1 MVKELTKEE
10 VKGEYPLLY
19 KIIFNDDYSFN
30 VFVYGTLK
38 QGETNHRVMTSAS
51 GEFISTAKLPGYYMV
66 NTPWYPFAAKSDND
80 DDYIEGE
87 LYKVPL
93 EKLHILD
100 TLEGYP
106 QLYDRDVVEFEG
118 IVTGK
123 DLHALEAF
131 IYVNRNKAEMKAY
144 ESKYG
149 KVANWTGASHA

>member
-38 QGETNHRVMTSAS
+38 TGEANHRVMTSAD
-51 GEFISTAKLPGYYMV
+51 GEFLTTAKLPGYYMV

-87 LYKVPL
+87 LYKVPA

-106 QLYDRDVVEFEG
+106 QLYDRDTVS
-118 IVTGK
+118 IK
-123 DLHALEAF
+123 DLDAF
-131 IYVNRNKAEMKAY
+131 IYVNRNKVEMGAY
-144 ESKYG
+144 AKIYG
-149 KVANWTGASHA
+149 KTTNWTGGSHA

>member
-10 VKGEYPLLY
+10 VKQEYPLLY
-19 KIIFNDDYSFN
+19 KIILNDDYSFN

-38 QGETNHRVMTSAS
+38 AGEANHRVMTSAD
-51 GEFISTAKLPGYYMV
+51 GEFITTAKLPGYYMV

-87 LYKVPL
+87 LYKVPAD
-93 EKLHILD
+93 KLHILD

-106 QLYDRDVVEFEG
+106 QLYDRDVVS
-118 IVTGK
+118 IK
-123 DLHALEAF
+123 DLEAF
-131 IYVNRNKAEMKAY
+131 IYVNRNKTEMASY

-149 KVANWTGASHA
+149 KTTSWTGASHA

>member
-19 KIIFNDDYSFN
+19 KIVFNDDYSFN

-38 QGETNHRVMTSAS
+38 QGEANHGVMTSAD
-51 GEFISTAKLPGYYMV
+51 GEFLTTAKLPGYYMV

-87 LYKVPL
+87 LYKVPM

-106 QLYDRDVVEFEG
+106 QLYDRDVVN
-118 IVTGK
+118 IK
-123 DLHALEAF
+123 DLDAF

-144 ESKYG
+144 EKKYG
-149 KVANWTGASHA
+149 KTTNWTGASHA

>member
-10 VKGEYPLLY
+10 VKQEYPLLY
-19 KIIFNDDYSFN
+19 EIVFNDDYSFN
-30 VFVYGTLK
+30 IFVYGTLK
-38 QGETNHRVMTSAS
+38 QGEANHGVMTSAD
-51 GEFISTAKLPGYYMV
+51 GKFITTAKLPGYYMV

-87 LYKVPL
+87 LYKVPAD
-93 EKLHILD
+93 KLHILD

-106 QLYDRDVVEFEG
+106 QLYDRDTVSVQ
-118 IVTGK
+118 
-123 DLHALEAF
+123 DLDVF

-149 KVANWTGASHA
+149 KVTNWTGASHA

>member
-10 VKGEYPLLY
+10 VKQEYPLLY
-19 KIIFNDDYSFN
+19 KIVFNDDYSFN

-38 QGETNHRVMTSAS
+38 QGEANHGVMTSAD
-51 GEFISTAKLPGYYMV
+51 GKFITTAKLPGYYMV

-87 LYKVPL
+87 LYKVPA

-106 QLYDRDVVEFEG
+106 QLYDRDTVSIE
-118 IVTGK
+118 
-123 DLHALEAF
+123 DLEAV
-131 IYVNRNKAEMKAY
+131 IYVNRNKAEMASYK
-144 ESKYG
+144 KQYG
-149 KVANWTGASHA
+149 KTTNWTGASHA

>member
-10 VKGEYPLLY
+10 IKKEYPVLY
-19 KIIFNDDYSFN
+19 KIIFDNDHSVY

-38 QGETNHRVMTSAS
+38 RGEANHGVMESAD
-51 GEFISTAKLPGYYMV
+51 GEFMAESKLAGYYMV

-87 LYKVPL
+87 LYKVPAD
-93 EKLHILD
+93 KLHILD

-106 QLYDRDVVEFEG
+106 QLYDRDTVSVQ
-118 IVTGK
+118 
-123 DLHALEAF
+123 DLDVF

-144 ESKYG
+144 ESKYS
-149 KVANWTGASHA
+149 KTTNWTGGNHA

>member
-10 VKGEYPLLY
+10 VKKEYPLLY
-19 KIIFNDDYSFN
+19 KIIFNDDYSIN

-38 QGETNHRVMTSAS
+38 QGEANHRVMTSAD
-51 GEFISTAKLPGYYMV
+51 GEFITTAKLAGYYMV

-87 LYKVPL
+87 LYKVPA

-106 QLYDRDVVEFEG
+106 QLYDRDTVSIE
-118 IVTGK
+118 
-123 DLHALEAF
+123 DLEAV
-131 IYVNRNKAEMKAY
+131 IYVNRNKAEMASY
-144 ESKYG
+144 EKQYG
-149 KVANWTGASHA
+149 KTTNWTGGDHA

>member
-1 MVKELTKEE
+1 MVKELTEE
-10 VKGEYPLLY
+10 ELKQKYPILY
-19 KIIFNDDYSFN
+19 EVIFNDNYSVN

-38 QGETNHRVMTSAS
+38 QGEANYGVMESAN
-51 GEFISTAKLPGYYMV
+51 GTFIAKAKLPGYYMV

-87 LYKVPL
+87 LYKVPM

-106 QLYDRDVVEFEG
+106 QLYDRDVVS
-118 IVTGK
+118 IK
-123 DLHALEAF
+123 DLDAF

-144 ESKYG
+144 EKKYG
-149 KVANWTGASHA
+149 KTTNWTGASHA

>member
-10 VKGEYPLLY
+10 VKQEYPLLY

-38 QGETNHRVMTSAS
+38 AGEANHRVMTSAD
-51 GEFISTAKLPGYYMV
+51 GEFITTAKLPGYYMV

-87 LYKVPL
+87 LYKVPA

-106 QLYDRDVVEFEG
+106 QLYDRDVVS
-118 IVTGK
+118 IK
-123 DLHALEAF
+123 DLEAF
-131 IYVNRNKAEMKAY
+131 IYVNRNKAEMASY
-144 ESKYG
+144 EKQYG
-149 KVANWTGASHA
+149 KVTNWTGASHA

>member
-10 VKGEYPLLY
+10 VKKEYPLLY
-19 KIIFNDDYSFN
+19 KIIFNDDYSIN

-38 QGETNHRVMTSAS
+38 QGEANHGVMTSAD
-51 GEFISTAKLPGYYMV
+51 GKFITTAKLPGYYMV

-87 LYKVPL
+87 LYKVPA

-106 QLYDRDVVEFEG
+106 QLYDRDTVSIE
-118 IVTGK
+118 
-123 DLHALEAF
+123 DLEAV
-131 IYVNRNKAEMKAY
+131 IYVNRNKAEMASY
-144 ESKYG
+144 EKQYG
-149 KVANWTGASHA
+149 KTTNWTGGDHA

>member
-10 VKGEYPLLY
+10 IKKEYPVLY
-19 KIIFNDDYSFN
+19 NIIFDNDQSVY

-38 QGETNHRVMTSAS
+38 RGEANHGVMESAN
-51 GEFISTAKLPGYYMV
+51 GEFVSESKLAGYYMV

-87 LYKVPL
+87 LYKVPAD
-93 EKLHILD
+93 KLHILD

-106 QLYDRDVVEFEG
+106 QLYDRDRVSVQ
-118 IVTGK
+118 
-123 DLHALEAF
+123 DLDVF

-144 ESKYG
+144 EKKYG
-149 KVANWTGASHA
+149 KVANWTGGNHA

>member
-10 VKGEYPLLY
+10 VRQEYPLLY
-19 KIIFNDDYSFN
+19 GIIFNDDYSFN

-38 QGETNHRVMTSAS
+38 QGEANHGVMTSAD
-51 GEFISTAKLPGYYMV
+51 GEFITTAKLPGYYMV
-66 NTPWYPFAAKSDND
+66 NTPWYPFAAKSDSD

-87 LYKVPL
+87 LYKVPA

-106 QLYDRDVVEFEG
+106 QLYDRDTVSIE
-118 IVTGK
+118 
-123 DLHALEAF
+123 DLEAV

-149 KVANWTGASHA
+149 KTTNWTGGNHA

>member
-38 QGETNHRVMTSAS
+38 QGEANHGVMTSAD
-51 GEFISTAKLPGYYMV
+51 GEFLTTAKLPGYYMV

-87 LYKVPL
+87 LYKVPA

-100 TLEGYP
+100 RLEGYP
-106 QLYDRDVVEFEG
+106 QLYDRDTVNV
-118 IVTGK
+118 K
-123 DLHALEAF
+123 DLDAF
-131 IYVNRNKAEMKAY
+131 IYVNRNKVEMGAY
-144 ESKYG
+144 TRIYG
-149 KVANWTGASHA
+149 KTTNWTGASHA

>member
-10 VKGEYPLLY
+10 VKQEYPTLY
-19 KIIFNDDYSFN
+19 KVIFEDSCNAN

-38 QGETNHRVMTSAS
+38 RNEANHGVMESAN
-51 GEFISTAKLPGYYMV
+51 GGFIAEAKLPGYYMV
-66 NTPWYPFAAKSDND
+66 NTPWYPFAAKSDD
-80 DDYIEGE
+80 EADCIEGE
-87 LYKVPL
+87 LYKVPA

-106 QLYDRDVVEFEG
+106 QLYDRDVVEFKD

-131 IYVNRNKAEMKAY
+131 IYVNRNKVEMKAY

-149 KVANWTGASHA
+149 KVTNWTGASHA

>member
-10 VKGEYPLLY
+10 VKQEYPLLY
-19 KIIFNDDYSFN
+19 EIVFNDDYSVN

-38 QGETNHRVMTSAS
+38 QGEANHGVMTSAD
-51 GEFISTAKLPGYYMV
+51 GKFITTAKLPGYYMV

-87 LYKVPL
+87 LYKVPA

-106 QLYDRDVVEFEG
+106 QLYDRDTVSVQ
-118 IVTGK
+118 
-123 DLHALEAF
+123 DLDVF

-149 KVANWTGASHA
+149 KTTNWTGGNHA

>member
-10 VKGEYPLLY
+10 VKKEYPLLY
-19 KIIFNDDYSFN
+19 KIIFNDDYSIN

-38 QGETNHRVMTSAS
+38 QGEANHGVMTSAD
-51 GEFISTAKLPGYYMV
+51 GKFITTAKLPGYYMV

-87 LYKVPL
+87 LYKVPA

-106 QLYDRDVVEFEG
+106 QLYDRD
-118 IVTGK
+118 T
-123 DLHALEAF
+123 
-131 IYVNRNKAEMKAY
+131 
-144 ESKYG
+144 
-149 KVANWTGASHA
+149 T

>member
-10 VKGEYPLLY
+10 IKREYPVLH
-19 KIIFNDDYSFN
+19 KIIFDNDQSVY

-38 QGETNHRVMTSAS
+38 RGEANHGVMESAD
-51 GEFISTAKLPGYYMV
+51 GEFMAESKLAGYYMV

-87 LYKVPL
+87 LYKVPAD
-93 EKLHILD
+93 KLHILD

-106 QLYDRDVVEFEG
+106 QLYDRDTVDVQ
-118 IVTGK
+118 
-123 DLHALEAF
+123 DLDVF
-131 IYVNRNKAEMKAY
+131 VYVNRNKTEMKAY

-149 KVANWTGASHA
+149 KTTNWTGGDHA